1 MALGLYRKNGEV
13 RTVMFRAFLI
23 KYAEIGVKGKNRY
36 LFENALVQQI
46 KYALK
51 RCEGEF
57 AVRKTDGRIY
67 VDAVSDFDYD
77 ETVQHLQKVFG
88 ISGICPVVYVE
99 DEGFEKL
106 KGTVVDYMDRV
117 YPVKDRS
124 FKVAARRA
132 RKNYPLDSM
141 EINMELGGTI
151 LDAFPEMRVDVHKP
165 DILLHVEIRDKVYI
179 YSEIIPGPGGMPVG
193 TGGKAMLLL
202 SGGIDSP
209 VAGWMI
215 AKRGVK
221 IDAVYFHAP
230 PYTSE
235 RAKQKVVDLA
245 AKVAAY
251 TGPIYLHVINFTDIQ
266 LYIYDKCPRDEL
278 TIIMRRYMMRIAERI
293 AKDTECLGL
302 ITGESIGQVASQT
315 MHSLMATNEVCEL
328 PVYRP
333 LIGFD
338 KMEIVE
344 ISEKIDTYE
353 TSIQPFEDCCTIF
366 VAKHPVTKPNLNII
380 RKHEHNLDEKIEGL
394 VQTALDTEE
403 LIIVK

>member
-1 MALGLYRKNGEV
+1 MKF
-13 RTVMFRAFLI
+13 TAFLI
-23 KYAEIGVKGKNRY
+23 KYAEIGIKGRNRH
-36 LFENALVQQI
+36 LFEDALIHQM

-51 RCEGEF
+51 KCEGKF
-57 AVRKTDGRIY
+57 LIHKTQGRIY
-67 VDAVSDFDYD
+67 VDAEGDFDYD
-77 ETVQHLQKVFG
+77 EAVEQLRHVFG

-106 KGTVVDYMDRV
+106 CDTVVSYVADV
-117 YPVKDRS
+117 YPDRHKT
-124 FKVAARRA
+124 FKVHARRA
-132 RKNYPLDSM
+132 RKNYPKESM
-141 EINMELGGTI
+141 EINMDLGET
-151 LDAFPEMRVDVHKP
+151 LLNAYPEMKVDVHDP
-165 DILLHVEIRDKVYI
+165 DILLNIEIREKIYI
-179 YSEIIPGPGGMPVG
+179 YSETIPGPGGMPVG

-209 VAGWMI
+209 VAGYMI

-245 AKVAAY
+245 RIVSRYA
-251 TGPIYLHVINFTDIQ
+251 GPIYLHVINFTDIQ
-266 LYIYDKCPRDEL
+266 LYIYEKCPHEEL
-278 TIIMRRYMMRIAERI
+278 TIIMRRYMMRIAEHI
-293 AKDTECLGL
+293 AKETECLGL

-315 MHSLMATNEVCEL
+315 MNSLMATNEVCEL

-338 KMEIVE
+338 KQEIVE
-344 ISEKIDTYE
+344 VSEKIGAFE

-366 VAKHPVTKPNLNII
+366 VAKHPVTKPNLNVI
-380 RKHEHNLDEKIEGL
+380 RRHERNLDEKIEEL
-394 VQTALDTEE
+394 VKTALETDE
-403 LIIVK
+403 LIVVSDF